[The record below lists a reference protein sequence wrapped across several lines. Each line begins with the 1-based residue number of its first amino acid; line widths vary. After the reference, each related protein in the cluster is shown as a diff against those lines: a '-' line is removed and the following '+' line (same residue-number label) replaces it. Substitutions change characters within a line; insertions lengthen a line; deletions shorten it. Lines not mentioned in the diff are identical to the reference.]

1 MIIADKFYSMFFNP
15 SESKSDGFFCLAAIN
30 FVLRIKLFID
40 SVFLMGY
47 TEGVICGRIFLMFK
61 DIRIL

>member
-1 MIIADKFYSMFFNP
+1 MSLKSLAKSKALFFI
-15 SESKSDGFFCLAAIN
+15 FAAIN
-30 FVLRIKLFID
+30 FVLGVKLFID